1 MSALII
7 FGLIYAV
14 AATAVF
20 IAFINRGTQDITV
33 EDFVLTIVV
42 SVFAPVAIWVFLVSL
57 YEKNKNTVIIKR
69 KSK

>member
-1 MSALII
+1 MSALMV

-14 AATAVF
+14 AAITVF
-20 IAFINRGTQDITV
+20 IAFINRSTQDITV
-33 EDFVLTIVV
+33 EDVTLAIVA

-69 KSK
+69 NK